1 MNKQIEITE
10 PTELLDEKGNL
21 LVAGWARH
29 NLFTYDRKY
38 VHPRNRLKEWDFY
51 QISNGEWMVQ
61 INFANITIGAAAA
74 VVVKNLKTGELYQA
88 TNIEVGTKKKFILP
102 RNGEIQ
108 NFFRYDKHGV
118 IMQLDTRRNFRKLN
132 YKGKK
137 KNVKNFDMEFV
148 MHFPENHE
156 NITIVTPFKDKPTHW
171 FMTMKQNSMPC
182 EGVVNVNGQQIVFD
196 KSNTFAVLDWGRGVW
211 PYKNEWYW
219 GNGTTYIDGKLFG
232 FELTWIIGD
241 ESNATETCLFYDGK
255 AHKIGAVDVDPKP
268 QGHYMDPWHFK
279 SEDGRLDVTMTP
291 FHNHKTGSISLGLGM
306 ESNQVH
312 GLWNGYAILDDGT
325 KLEIKDMYAFCEY
338 VQNRW

>member
-137 KNVKNFDMEFV
+137 KN
-148 MHFPENHE
+148 
-156 NITIVTPFKDKPTHW
+156 
-171 FMTMKQNSMPC
+171 
-182 EGVVNVNGQQIVFD
+182 G
-196 KSNTFAVLDWGRGVW
+196 
-211 PYKNEWYW
+211 
-219 GNGTTYIDGKLFG
+219 
-232 FELTWIIGD
+232 
-241 ESNATETCLFYDGK
+241 
-255 AHKIGAVDVDPKP
+255 
-268 QGHYMDPWHFK
+268 
-279 SEDGRLDVTMTP
+279 
-291 FHNHKTGSISLGLGM
+291 
-306 ESNQVH
+306 
-312 GLWNGYAILDDGT
+312 
-325 KLEIKDMYAFCEY
+325 
-338 VQNRW
+338 